1 MLFWKTA
8 SCFISKLKMM
18 YYNHHMH
25 HFHIK
30 ASALWLLNLLLTS
43 SEFNTSDS
51 IYLFSRN
58 RNMKS
63 ACLTLFPI
71 LLFFCYIVPSV
82 IWSSYLFIVPSFYEE
97 SYKITLICLSVC
109 LSVCLS
115 LCQFGIYL
123 RNGSLVFF
131 LIFCTMVDNWSI

>member
-8 SCFISKLKMM
+8 SCFILKLKMM

-71 LLFFCYIVPSV
+71 LLFFAILFRQLFEVPTCLLYPLSTRSP
-82 IWSSYLFIVPSFYEE
+82 IKSP
-97 SYKITLICLSVC
+97 LSVC

-115 LCQFGIYL
+115 VALSVWHLSQEWVI
-123 RNGSLVFF
+123 SFF
-131 LIFCTMVDNWSI
+131 SDFLHDGR

>member
-71 LLFFCYIVPSV
+71 LLVFAILFRQLFEVPTCLLYPLSTRSP
-82 IWSSYLFIVPSFYEE
+82 IKSP
-97 SYKITLICLSVC
+97 LSVC

-115 LCQFGIYL
+115 VALSVWHLSQEWVI
-123 RNGSLVFF
+123 SFF
-131 LIFCTMVDNWSI
+131 SDFLHDGR